1 MPRFAPGDD
10 ELLRKNRCDFIGL
23 NYYRRETV
31 SAQPPAE
38 KVSGEQGVEG
48 LFYFVRN
55 PESTYTEW
63 GWEIWPQG
71 LTDGIMMIKDRYGDI
86 PIYITENGLGAVDPI
101 IDGEVVDDP
110 RIDFLRMHID
120 ALENAIAL
128 GADVRGYY
136 PWSFI
141 DLLSWLNGYKKQ
153 YGFVYVDHQKNLAR
167 QRKKSFFWYQD
178 VIASRGENR

>member
-1 MPRFAPGDD
+1 
-10 ELLRKNRCDFIGL
+10 
-23 NYYRRETV
+23 
-31 SAQPPAE
+31 
-38 KVSGEQGVEG
+38 
-48 LFYFVRN
+48 
-55 PESTYTEW
+55 
-63 GWEIWPQG
+63 
-71 LTDGIMMIKDRYGDI
+71 MMVKERYGDI

-101 IDGEVVDDP
+101 VDGEVVDDP

-120 ALENAIAL
+120 ALEKAIEL

-153 YGFVYVDHQKNLAR
+153 YGFVYVDLKKDLAR
-167 QRKKSFFWYQD
+167 QRKKSFFWYKE